1 LFTTAVCLILRFKR
15 RRKRKERDLKKN
27 GRSWIVVRPF
37 VVRRTVDRNVFT
49 EMSEER
55 EIRKKPERLG
65 GPISDL
71 RGLEVGAA
79 GEGFG
84 QKFYRIAKDQRI
96 LLRNRQN

>member
-1 LFTTAVCLILRFKR
+1 
-15 RRKRKERDLKKN
+15 
-27 GRSWIVVRPF
+27 
-37 VVRRTVDRNVFT
+37 VDRNVFT

-55 EIRKKPERLG
+55 EIRKKPERLD

-71 RGLEVGAA
+71 RGLEVGTA

-96 LLRNRQN
+96 LLRNRQNKIALVLQVSSPLKSTFIHLL